1 MKARRF
7 AAYWLVA
14 ILCLISGCIFSP
26 KKKPPN
32 ITPPPDY
39 PQLINPFTVLDA
51 LELAYDARD
60 SNEVKVLYHQDYA
73 GTSTDRSD
81 GSVLNFTKADEI
93 EHVAGLAKH
102 SSITRVFLKFP
113 PFKSRYSDLADPPEW
128 ATIQMTQGVN
138 VQIDDSPTSYYLTTG
153 VITEFKLIP
162 KTPDA
167 SSSTDTTW
175 SIIRWNEIH

>member
-26 KKKPPN
+26 KKKPPTV
-32 ITPPPDY
+32 TPPPDY

-51 LELAYDARD
+51 LELAYGAKD
-60 SNEVKVLYHQDYA
+60 SNEIKLLYHRDYA
-73 GTSTDRSD
+73 GKSTDQSD
-81 GSVLNFTKADEI
+81 QSVLNFTKAEEV
-93 EHVAGLAKH
+93 EHVAALARHATIKV
-102 SSITRVFLKFP
+102 TLKFP
-113 PFKSRYSDLADPPEW
+113 PSKSRYSDLADPPEW

-175 SIIRWNEIH
+175 QIIRWNEFH